1 MTTGRDGAEAATQ
14 ASPTP
19 SDDGQPGPD
28 AAPAS
33 PADPSPTKGKLGST
47 ALRFASA
54 LPLIPVILWL
64 LFYGPRW
71 GFHTFALTAV
81 AIVARELMAMT
92 MPGQRLLIAIGT
104 LATVGFAAAVVFAP
118 AHLFPAVLGLGLV
131 ALVASLLRPD
141 PIDSS
146 GARAGWLFGGP
157 VYIGGLLIT
166 VDLLHG
172 LPFGARWVVLAMM
185 LAFLSDTA
193 AYFAGRAFGKHKLY
207 EKLSPKKTIEGSL
220 GGLVGAVGGAFF
232 AIYVMNLPIPVPHAI
247 ALGVVAGALGQAGDL
262 LESLLKRSA
271 GVKDSGNVL
280 PGHGGLLDRVDA
292 LMFTAST
299 TWVYAVYVL
308 DAR

>member
-1 MTTGRDGAEAATQ
+1 MTTGRDDADTAPTPPAGAEPA
-14 ASPTP
+14 P
-19 SDDGQPGPD
+19 SD
-28 AAPAS
+28 
-33 PADPSPTKGKLGST
+33 PTSKSKLGST

-71 GFHTFALTAV
+71 GFHVFCFVAV
-81 AIVARELMAMT
+81 AMVARELMAMT
-92 MPGQRLLIAIGT
+92 MPGQRVLIALGT
-104 LATVGFAAAVVFAP
+104 LATAGFAAVVVFAQ
-118 AHLFPAVLGLGLV
+118 AQLFLAVLGLGFV
-131 ALVASLLRPD
+131 ALVGSLLRPD
-141 PIDSS
+141 PIESS

-157 VYIGGLLIT
+157 IYVGGLLIT

-172 LPFGARWVVLAMM
+172 LPYGARWVVLAMM

-207 EKLSPKKTIEGSL
+207 EKLSPKKTVEGSL
-220 GGLVGAVGGAFF
+220 GGLLGAVGGAFF
-232 AIYVMNLPIPVPHAI
+232 AIYVMRLPIPVPHAI
-247 ALGVVAGALGQAGDL
+247 ALGVVAGGLGQAGDL

-271 GVKDSGNVL
+271 GVKDSGNIL

-299 TWVYAVYVL
+299 TWLYAVYVL

>member
-1 MTTGRDGAEAATQ
+1 MTTGGDDA
-14 ASPTP
+14 TP
-19 SDDGQPGPD
+19 SSPSD
-28 AAPAS
+28 AAAS
-33 PADPSPTKGKLGST
+33 DSVSASEAGNAKGKLGST

-71 GFHTFALTAV
+71 GFHAFAFLAI

-92 MPGQRLLIAIGT
+92 MPGQTVLIGIGT
-104 LATVGFAAAVVFAP
+104 LATLGFAATVVFAP
-118 AHLFPAVLGLGLV
+118 AYLFPAVLGLGMV
-131 ALVASLLRPD
+131 ALVASLLRPE
-141 PIDSS
+141 PIETA
-146 GARAGWLFGGP
+146 GARTGWLFGGP
-157 VYIGGLLIT
+157 IYIGGLLVT

-232 AIYVMNLPIPVPHAI
+232 ALYVMKLPIPVPHAV
-247 ALGVVAGALGQAGDL
+247 ALGVVAGGLGQAGDL

-271 GVKDSGNVL
+271 GVKDSGNIL

-292 LMFTAST
+292 LMFTAAT
-299 TWVYAVYVL
+299 TWAYAVYVL

>member
-1 MTTGRDGAEAATQ
+1 MSERQDLSEGQPAENP
-14 ASPTP
+14 PTP
-19 SDDGQPGPD
+19 
-28 AAPAS
+28 AAPA
-33 PADPSPTKGKLGST
+33 AAGTETKGKLGPT

-54 LPLIPVILWL
+54 VPLIPLILWL

-71 GFHTFALTAV
+71 GFHTFCFVGV
-81 AIVARELMAMT
+81 AIVARELMAIA

-104 LATVGFAAAVVFAP
+104 LASMGFAAVAVFAP
-118 AHLFPAVLGLGLV
+118 EHLFAGVLGLGFV
-131 ALVASLLRPD
+131 AMITSLLRPD
-141 PIDSS
+141 PVETS

-157 VYIGGLLIT
+157 VYIGGLLIS

-220 GGLVGAVGGAFF
+220 GGLAGAVGGAFF
-232 AIYVMNLPIPVPHAI
+232 AIYVMKLPIPVPHAI
-247 ALGVVAGALGQAGDL
+247 ALGVIAGALGQAGDL
-262 LESLLKRSA
+262 LESMLKRSA
-271 GVKDSGNVL
+271 GVKDSGNIL

-299 TWVYAVYVL
+299 TWLYAVYLL

>member
-1 MTTGRDGAEAATQ
+1 MSERHDVPEGQPAENP
-14 ASPTP
+14 PTP
-19 SDDGQPGPD
+19 
-28 AAPAS
+28 AAPA
-33 PADPSPTKGKLGST
+33 AAGTETKGKLGPT

-54 LPLIPVILWL
+54 VPLIPLILWL

-71 GFHTFALTAV
+71 GFHTFCFVGV
-81 AIVARELMAMT
+81 AI
-92 MPGQRLLIAIGT
+92 
-104 LATVGFAAAVVFAP
+104 FAG
-118 AHLFPAVLGLGLV
+118 VLGLGFV
-131 ALVASLLRPD
+131 AMITSLLRPD
-141 PIDSS
+141 PVETS

-220 GGLVGAVGGAFF
+220 GGLAGAVGGAFF
-232 AIYVMNLPIPVPHAI
+232 AIYVMKLPIPVPHAI
-247 ALGVVAGALGQAGDL
+247 ALGVIAGALGQAGDL
-262 LESLLKRSA
+262 LESMLKRSA
-271 GVKDSGNVL
+271 GVKDSGNIL

-299 TWVYAVYVL
+299 TWLYAVYLL

>member
-1 MTTGRDGAEAATQ
+1 MTTGRDHADTA
-14 ASPTP
+14 PTP
-19 SDDGQPGPD
+19 SAG
-28 AAPAS
+28 AEPAS
-33 PADPSPTKGKLGST
+33 SDPTPKGKLGST

-71 GFHTFALTAV
+71 GFHIFCFVAV

-92 MPGQRLLIAIGT
+92 MPGQRVLIALGT
-104 LATVGFAAAVVFAP
+104 LATVGFAAVVVFAQ
-118 AHLFPAVLGLGLV
+118 AQLFLAVLGLGLV
-131 ALVASLLRPD
+131 TLVGSLLRPD
-141 PIDSS
+141 PIESS

-157 VYIGGLLIT
+157 IYVGGLLIT

-172 LPFGARWVVLAMM
+172 LPYGARWVVLAMM

-207 EKLSPKKTIEGSL
+207 EKLSPKKTVEGSL
-220 GGLVGAVGGAFF
+220 GGLLGAVGGAFF
-232 AIYVMNLPIPVPHAI
+232 AIYVMRLPIPVPHAI
-247 ALGVVAGALGQAGDL
+247 ALGVVAGGLGQAGDL

-271 GVKDSGNVL
+271 GVKDSGNIL

-299 TWVYAVYVL
+299 TWLYAVYVL

>member
-1 MTTGRDGAEAATQ
+1 MTRGRDDADAID
-14 ASPTP
+14 SPPP
-19 SDDGQPGPD
+19 SSEDTSPPESPL
-28 AAPAS
+28 PAS
-33 PADPSPTKGKLGST
+33 AGTEPAKGKLGST

-71 GFHTFALTAV
+71 GFHTFALVAV
-81 AIVARELMAMT
+81 ALVARELMAMT
-92 MPGQRLLIAIGT
+92 MPGQRLLIAIGS
-104 LATVGFAAAVVFAP
+104 LATVAFSAVVVFAP
-118 AHLFPAVLGLGLV
+118 GHLFPAVLGVGFV
-131 ALVASLLRPD
+131 ALLASLLSPD
-141 PIDSS
+141 PIDTAGS
-146 GARAGWLFGGP
+146 RAGWLFGGP
-157 VYIGGLLIT
+157 IYVGGLLIT

-193 AYFAGRAFGKHKLY
+193 AYFAGRAFGRHKLY

-232 AIYVMNLPIPVPHAI
+232 ALYVMNLPIPVPHAV

-271 GVKDSGNVL
+271 GVKDSGNIL

-292 LMFTAST
+292 LMFTAAT
-299 TWVYAVYVL
+299 TWLYAVYVL